1 MTRPDI
7 PVTISGDPRGFEA
20 ALSRMRNAAGTAVNG
35 VMASF
40 ARIKMAATSPMA
52 LAASLGV
59 TGVVAAAKEA
69 ASAIAE
75 IGDQAKMAG
84 LSAKAFQ
91 EWKYVAEQARIPV
104 DAITDALKELSLRAD
119 EFATTGQ
126 GSAAEAFQRLGLTPQ
141 QVKEKL
147 KDPSELLL
155 LLIERTRRLGDTAA
169 GIRIFD
175 ELLGGSGGER
185 MVSLI
190 EQGEVGIRNQIKAA
204 NDFGRVMSDEMIA
217 KAVELDRQF
226 NAVAT
231 TVGTTLKQA
240 IVSAASAMSQFV
252 QLLLAVEQ
260 KSQSGIENAL
270 ALSRKSLAAA
280 EKRKAEMP
288 AFMAGP
294 FDKQIEKNKQ
304 EIANLEGELKRRA
317 TDNMRMMLL
326 SQKAELAGKD
336 ISKGGRLPASG
347 DDKKKTKTG
356 GNKGGGSGSR
366 ENEYEREIAQI
377 RERTAAMQAET
388 AAQAGINPLIDD
400 YGFAVEYARAKQE
413 LLTAAQKAGVA
424 ITPELTAEVNG
435 LALAYANS
443 AVASEQLAEKQDEIR
458 RRAEEALSTAK
469 DVFKGIADDALAGA
483 KASDILANALKRI
496 GDTLLNDVLDSIFSI
511 KNATGG
517 GSGLFGNLLGGLFG
531 GGGSGG
537 SGLSAGLFAQGGAFD
552 ASGLTPFAK
561 GGAFTNGIVNRPTVF
576 PFAKGVGLMGEAG
589 PEAIMPL
596 SRDSSGRL
604 GVALHEMLR
613 GGPEAAPTVNF
624 APVYNVQGSGPEIDR
639 LLQQM
644 AQDKRDLPAVI
655 IKTYRQAKATRN
667 L

>member
-1 MTRPDI
+1 
-7 PVTISGDPRGFEA
+7 
-20 ALSRMRNAAGTAVNG
+20 
-35 VMASF
+35 
-40 ARIKMAATSPMA
+40 
-52 LAASLGV
+52 
-59 TGVVAAAKEA
+59 
-69 ASAIAE
+69 
-75 IGDQAKMAG
+75 MAG

-240 IVSAASAMSQFV
+240 IVSAASAMSQFI
-252 QLLLAVEQ
+252 QLLVAVEQ

-288 AFMAGP
+288 AFMAAP

-336 ISKGGRLPASG
+336 ISKGARLPASG
-347 DDKKKTKTG
+347 DDKKKKSG
-356 GNKGGGSGSR
+356 GKKGGGGGSR
-366 ENEYEREIAQI
+366 ENEYERGIAQI
-377 RERTAAMQAET
+377 RERTAALQAET
-388 AAQAGINPLIDD
+388 AAQAGVNPLIDD

-469 DVFKGIADDALAGA
+469 DVFRGIADDALAGA

-496 GDTLLNDVLDSIFSI
+496 GDTLINDVLDSIFSI

-517 GSGLFGNLLGGLFG
+517 GGGLLGNLLGGLFG
-531 GGGSGG
+531 GGGG

-552 ASGLTPFAK
+552 GSGLTPFAK
-561 GGAFTNGIVNRPTVF
+561 GGAFTNSVVNRPTVF

-604 GVALHEMLR
+604 GVALHEMLQ
-613 GGPEAAPTVNF
+613 GGQEVAVSATY

-639 LLQQM
+639 LRQQM
-644 AQDKRDLPAVI
+644 AQDKADFHARVVQSV
-655 IKTYRQAKATRN
+655 RQAKATRN